1 MQDLTNYL
9 LETRKSLGLSQTKL
23 AKELEIPQTTWA
35 SYEIGKAR
43 PPIQILVKLA
53 QMGYPYSELTQGS
66 ASVAIEKKSID
77 TGLSKEEVK
86 QQTVAHLQELAKNY
100 QLDTSIE
107 EVPSP
112 EFKTSTSQKDHKNF
126 DLFRFK
132 KGISV
137 PVEATENDTD
147 ALVMLPMYSQTASA
161 GPGQTETQLAELEKY
176 IPVVLEMLGG
186 ANPKNCGM
194 VRVVGDSMTDMSL
207 FNGDWAIFDRTQ
219 VDGDGVYVIS
229 IGTDVRVKRL
239 EYRPIERKIII
250 SSENAKRYPN
260 PEIISYEQAESLL
273 SIHGKVICW
282 MHRHPY

>member
-1 MQDLTNYL
+1 MINLAQKLLTIRKKMGLNQTEMAKKFGIAQRTWSSY
-9 LETRKSLGLSQTKL
+9 ETGRSKPTMEIIFKLAEEGYAIQGLSD
-23 AKELEIPQTTWA
+23 
-35 SYEIGKAR
+35 
-43 PPIQILVKLA
+43 
-53 QMGYPYSELTQGS
+53 GS
-66 ASVAIEKKSID
+66 ANKVLKEQEEQ
-77 TGLSKEEVK
+77 TGLPKEKIIKRVFNQRKIFDKETPIDELPSVDYSKDSVD
-86 QQTVAHLQELAKNY
+86 N
-100 QLDTSIE
+100 S
-107 EVPSP
+107 
-112 EFKTSTSQKDHKNF
+112 F

-132 KGISV
+132 KGITV
-137 PVEATENDTD
+137 PVEANETDAD

-161 GPGQTETQLAELEKY
+161 GPGQTETQLAELERY

-207 FNGDWAIFDRTQ
+207 FNGDWAIFDKTQ
-219 VDGDGVYVIS
+219 VEGDGVYVIS

-260 PEIISYEQAESLL
+260 PEIISYEQAENML

>member
-1 MQDLTNYL
+1 MKQLADILKQIRL
-9 LETRKSLGLSQTKL
+9 KAGLSQAEFAKKIGVSQRTWSAYEMGETRPKMATIL
-23 AKELEIPQTTWA
+23 ALESMGYRIDGLTDGAA
-35 SYEIGKAR
+35 SYAIKEI
-43 PPIQILVKLA
+43 
-53 QMGYPYSELTQGS
+53 S
-66 ASVAIEKKSID
+66 D
-77 TGLSKEEVK
+77 NTGLPKEEVK
-86 QQTVAHLQELAKNY
+86 QQTVAHLQELSKNY
-100 QLDTSIE
+100 QLDTFID

-112 EFKTSTSQKDHKNF
+112 EFKTSNSQSDHKNF

-137 PVEATENDTD
+137 PVEATETDTD

-219 VDGDGVYVIS
+219 VEGDGVYVIS

-239 EYRPIERKIII
+239 EYRPIEKKIII

-260 PEIISYEQAESLL
+260 PEIISYEQAENLL
-273 SIHGKVICW
+273 SIHGKLICW

>member
-1 MQDLTNYL
+1 MIDLAQNL
-9 LETRKSLGLSQTKL
+9 LIIRKKMGLNQTEMAKKFGIAQRTWSSYETGRSKPTMEILFKLAEEGYTIQGLSD
-23 AKELEIPQTTWA
+23 
-35 SYEIGKAR
+35 
-43 PPIQILVKLA
+43 
-53 QMGYPYSELTQGS
+53 GS
-66 ASVAIEKKSID
+66 ANKVLKEQEEE
-77 TGLSKEEVK
+77 TGLPKEEIIK
-86 QQTVAHLQELAKNY
+86 RAFDQRKIFDKETPIDEL
-100 QLDTSIE
+100 
-107 EVPSP
+107 PSVDY
-112 EFKTSTSQKDHKNF
+112 SKDSVDNSF

-132 KGISV
+132 KGMSV
-137 PVEATENDTD
+137 PVEATETDTD

-219 VDGDGVYVIS
+219 VEGDGVYVIS

-239 EYRPIERKIII
+239 EYRPIEKKIII

-260 PEIISYEQAESLL
+260 PEIISYEQAENLL
-273 SIHGKVICW
+273 SIHGKLICW

>member
-1 MQDLTNYL
+1 MLKEVILIDLAQNL
-9 LETRKSLGLSQTKL
+9 LIIRKKMGLNQTEMAKKFGIAQRTWSSYETGRSKPTMEILFKLAEEGYTIQGLSD
-23 AKELEIPQTTWA
+23 
-35 SYEIGKAR
+35 
-43 PPIQILVKLA
+43 
-53 QMGYPYSELTQGS
+53 GS
-66 ASVAIEKKSID
+66 ANKVLKEQEEE
-77 TGLSKEEVK
+77 TGLPKEEIIK
-86 QQTVAHLQELAKNY
+86 RAFDQRKIFDKETPIDEL
-100 QLDTSIE
+100 
-107 EVPSP
+107 PSVDY
-112 EFKTSTSQKDHKNF
+112 SKDSVDNSF

-132 KGISV
+132 KGMSV
-137 PVEATENDTD
+137 PVEATETDTD

-219 VDGDGVYVIS
+219 VEGDGVYVIS

-239 EYRPIERKIII
+239 EYRPIEKKIII

-260 PEIISYEQAESLL
+260 PEIISYEQAENLL
-273 SIHGKVICW
+273 SIHGKLICW

>member
-1 MQDLTNYL
+1 MQ
-9 LETRKSLGLSQTKL
+9 
-23 AKELEIPQTTWA
+23 
-35 SYEIGKAR
+35 
-43 PPIQILVKLA
+43 
-53 QMGYPYSELTQGS
+53 
-66 ASVAIEKKSID
+66 
-77 TGLSKEEVK
+77 KEEIIK
-86 QQTVAHLQELAKNY
+86 RAFDQRKIFDKETPIDELPSVDYSKNSV
-100 QLDTSIE
+100 DNS
-107 EVPSP
+107 
-112 EFKTSTSQKDHKNF
+112 F

-132 KGISV
+132 KGMTV
-137 PVEATENDTD
+137 PIEAKETDSD

-219 VDGDGVYVIS
+219 VEGDGVYVIS

-239 EYRPIERKIII
+239 EYRPIEKKIII

-260 PEIISYEQAESLL
+260 PEIISYEQAENLL
-273 SIHGKVICW
+273 SIHGKLICW

>member
-1 MQDLTNYL
+1 MLKEVVLIDLAQNL
-9 LETRKSLGLSQTKL
+9 LAIRKKMGLSQTEMAKKFGIAQRTWSSYETGRSKPTMEILFKL
-23 AKELEIPQTTWA
+23 AEEGYT
-35 SYEIGKAR
+35 
-43 PPIQILVKLA
+43 IQGL
-53 QMGYPYSELTQGS
+53 SDGS
-66 ASVAIEKKSID
+66 ANKVLKEQEEE
-77 TGLSKEEVK
+77 TGLPKEEIIK
-86 QQTVAHLQELAKNY
+86 RAFDQRKIFDKETPIDELPSVDYSK
-100 QLDTSIE
+100 DSIGN
-107 EVPSP
+107 S
-112 EFKTSTSQKDHKNF
+112 F

-132 KGISV
+132 KGITV
-137 PVEATENDTD
+137 PVEAKETDAD

-161 GPGQTETQLAELEKY
+161 GPGQTETQLAELERY

-207 FNGDWAIFDRTQ
+207 FNGDWAIFDKTQ
-219 VDGDGVYVIS
+219 VEGDGVYVIS

-260 PEIISYEQAESLL
+260 PEIISYEQAEKML

>member
-1 MQDLTNYL
+1 MIDLAQNL
-9 LETRKSLGLSQTKL
+9 LIIRKKMGLNQTEMAKKFGIAQRTWSSYETGRSKPTMEILFKLAEEGYTIQGLSD
-23 AKELEIPQTTWA
+23 
-35 SYEIGKAR
+35 
-43 PPIQILVKLA
+43 
-53 QMGYPYSELTQGS
+53 GS
-66 ASVAIEKKSID
+66 ANKVLKEQEEE
-77 TGLSKEEVK
+77 TGLPKEEIIK
-86 QQTVAHLQELAKNY
+86 RAFDQRKIFDKETPIDEL
-100 QLDTSIE
+100 
-107 EVPSP
+107 PSVDY
-112 EFKTSTSQKDHKNF
+112 SKDSVDNSF

-132 KGISV
+132 KGMSV
-137 PVEATENDTD
+137 PVEATETDTD

-219 VDGDGVYVIS
+219 VEGDGVYVIS

-239 EYRPIERKIII
+239 EYRPIEKKIII

-260 PEIISYEQAESLL
+260 PEIIRYEQAENLL
-273 SIHGKVICW
+273 SIHGKLICW

>member
-1 MQDLTNYL
+1 MKEIAEKLKQIRL
-9 LETRKSLGLSQTKL
+9 KAGLSQAEFAKKIGVSQRTWSAYEMGETRPKMATIL
-23 AKELEIPQTTWA
+23 ALESMGYRVDGVTDGAA
-35 SYEIGKAR
+35 SY
-43 PPIQILVKLA
+43 
-53 QMGYPYSELTQGS
+53 
-66 ASVAIEKKSID
+66 AIEEISD
-77 TGLSKEEVK
+77 NTELSKEEIIK
-86 QQTVAHLQELAKNY
+86 RAFDQRKIFDKEMPIDELPPVDY
-100 QLDTSIE
+100 S
-107 EVPSP
+107 
-112 EFKTSTSQKDHKNF
+112 KDSVDNSF

-132 KGISV
+132 KGMTV
-137 PVEATENDTD
+137 PVEAKETDAD

-161 GPGQTETQLAELEKY
+161 GPGQTETQLAELERY

-207 FNGDWAIFDRTQ
+207 FNGDWAIFDKTQ
-219 VDGDGVYVIS
+219 VEGDGVYVIS

-260 PEIISYEQAESLL
+260 PEIISYEQAEKML

>member
-1 MQDLTNYL
+1 MKEIAEKLKQIRL
-9 LETRKSLGLSQTKL
+9 KAGLSQAEFAKKIGVSQRTWSAYEMGETRPKMATIL
-23 AKELEIPQTTWA
+23 ALESMGYRVDGVTDGAA
-35 SYEIGKAR
+35 SY
-43 PPIQILVKLA
+43 
-53 QMGYPYSELTQGS
+53 
-66 ASVAIEKKSID
+66 AIEEISD
-77 TGLSKEEVK
+77 NTELSKEEIIK
-86 QQTVAHLQELAKNY
+86 RAFDQRKIFDKEMPIDELPPVDY
-100 QLDTSIE
+100 S
-107 EVPSP
+107 
-112 EFKTSTSQKDHKNF
+112 KDSVDNSF

-132 KGISV
+132 KGMTV
-137 PVEATENDTD
+137 PVEAKETDAD

-161 GPGQTETQLAELEKY
+161 GPGQTETQLAELERY

-207 FNGDWAIFDRTQ
+207 FNGDWAIFDKTQ
-219 VDGDGVYVIS
+219 IEGDGVYVIS

-260 PEIISYEQAESLL
+260 PEIISYEQAEKML

>member
-1 MQDLTNYL
+1 MKEIAEKLKQIRL
-9 LETRKSLGLSQTKL
+9 KAGLSQAEFAKKIGVSQRTWSAYEMGETRPKMATIL
-23 AKELEIPQTTWA
+23 AVESMGYRVDGVTDGAA
-35 SYEIGKAR
+35 SY
-43 PPIQILVKLA
+43 
-53 QMGYPYSELTQGS
+53 
-66 ASVAIEKKSID
+66 AIEEISD
-77 TGLSKEEVK
+77 NTELSKEKIIKRAFAQRKTFDEE
-86 QQTVAHLQELAKNY
+86 TPIDEL
-100 QLDTSIE
+100 
-107 EVPSP
+107 PSVDY
-112 EFKTSTSQKDHKNF
+112 SKDSVGNSF

-132 KGISV
+132 KGITV
-137 PVEATENDTD
+137 PVEAKETDAD

-161 GPGQTETQLAELEKY
+161 GPGQTETQLAELERY

-207 FNGDWAIFDRTQ
+207 FNGDWAIFDKTQ
-219 VDGDGVYVIS
+219 VEGDGVYVIS

-260 PEIISYEQAESLL
+260 PEIISYEQAEKML

>member
-1 MQDLTNYL
+1 MINLAQNL
-9 LETRKSLGLSQTKL
+9 LAIRKKMGLNQTEMAKKFGIAQRTWSSYETGRSKPTMEILFKLAEEGYTVQGLSD
-23 AKELEIPQTTWA
+23 
-35 SYEIGKAR
+35 
-43 PPIQILVKLA
+43 
-53 QMGYPYSELTQGS
+53 GS
-66 ASVAIEKKSID
+66 ANKVLKEQEEE
-77 TGLSKEEVK
+77 TGLPKEEIIK
-86 QQTVAHLQELAKNY
+86 RAFDQRKIFDKETPIDEL
-100 QLDTSIE
+100 
-107 EVPSP
+107 PSVDY
-112 EFKTSTSQKDHKNF
+112 SKDSVDNSF
-126 DLFRFK
+126 ELFRFK

-137 PVEATENDTD
+137 PVEATETDTD

-219 VDGDGVYVIS
+219 VEGDGVYVIS

-239 EYRPIERKIII
+239 EYRPIEKKIII

-260 PEIISYEQAESLL
+260 PEIISYEQAENLL
-273 SIHGKVICW
+273 SIHGKLICW

>member
-1 MQDLTNYL
+1 MIDLAQNL
-9 LETRKSLGLSQTKL
+9 LVIRKKMGLNQTEMAKKFGIAQRTWSSYETGRSKPTMEILFKLAEEGYTIQGLSD
-23 AKELEIPQTTWA
+23 
-35 SYEIGKAR
+35 
-43 PPIQILVKLA
+43 
-53 QMGYPYSELTQGS
+53 GS
-66 ASVAIEKKSID
+66 ANKVLKEQEEE
-77 TGLSKEEVK
+77 TGLPKEEIIK
-86 QQTVAHLQELAKNY
+86 RAFDQRKIFDKETPIDEL
-100 QLDTSIE
+100 
-107 EVPSP
+107 PSVDY
-112 EFKTSTSQKDHKNF
+112 SKDSVDNSF

-132 KGISV
+132 KGMTV
-137 PVEATENDTD
+137 PVEAKETDTD

-219 VDGDGVYVIS
+219 VEGDGVYVIS

-239 EYRPIERKIII
+239 EYRPIEKKIII

-260 PEIISYEQAESLL
+260 PEIISYEQAENLL
-273 SIHGKVICW
+273 SIHGKLICW

>member
-9 LETRKSLGLSQTKL
+9 LKTRKSLGLSQTKL
-23 AKELEIPQTTWA
+23 AKELGIPQTTWA
-35 SYEIGKAR
+35 SYEIGKAK
-43 PPIQILVKLA
+43 PPIKILAQLA
-53 QMGYPYSELTQGS
+53 QMGYPYAELTAGS
-66 ASVAIEKKSID
+66 AAQSLEKASEQ
-77 TGLSKEEVK
+77 TGLPKEEIIK
-86 QQTVAHLQELAKNY
+86 RAFDQRKIFDKETPIDELPSVDYSKNSV
-100 QLDTSIE
+100 DNS
-107 EVPSP
+107 
-112 EFKTSTSQKDHKNF
+112 F

-132 KGISV
+132 KGMTV
-137 PVEATENDTD
+137 PIEAKETDSD

-219 VDGDGVYVIS
+219 VEGDGVYVIS

-239 EYRPIERKIII
+239 EYRPIEKKIII

-260 PEIISYEQAESLL
+260 PEIISYEQAENLL
-273 SIHGKVICW
+273 SIHGKLICW

>member
-1 MQDLTNYL
+1 MIDLARNL
-9 LETRKSLGLSQTKL
+9 LIIRKKMGLNQTEMAKKFGIAQRTWSSYETGRSKPTMEILFKLAEEGYTIQGLSD
-23 AKELEIPQTTWA
+23 
-35 SYEIGKAR
+35 
-43 PPIQILVKLA
+43 
-53 QMGYPYSELTQGS
+53 GS
-66 ASVAIEKKSID
+66 ANKVLKEQEEE
-77 TGLSKEEVK
+77 TGLPKEEIIK
-86 QQTVAHLQELAKNY
+86 RAFDQRKIFDKETPIDEL
-100 QLDTSIE
+100 
-107 EVPSP
+107 PSVDY
-112 EFKTSTSQKDHKNF
+112 SKDSVDNSF

-132 KGISV
+132 KGMSV
-137 PVEATENDTD
+137 PVEATETDTD

-219 VDGDGVYVIS
+219 VEGDGVYVIS

-239 EYRPIERKIII
+239 EYRPIEKKIII

-260 PEIISYEQAESLL
+260 PEIISYEQAENLL
-273 SIHGKVICW
+273 SIHGKLICW

>member
-1 MQDLTNYL
+1 VLKEVILIDLAQNL
-9 LETRKSLGLSQTKL
+9 LIIRKKMGLNQTEMAKKFGIAQRTWSSYETGRSKPTMEILFKLAEEGYTIQGLSD
-23 AKELEIPQTTWA
+23 
-35 SYEIGKAR
+35 
-43 PPIQILVKLA
+43 
-53 QMGYPYSELTQGS
+53 GS
-66 ASVAIEKKSID
+66 ANKVLKEQEEE
-77 TGLSKEEVK
+77 TGLPKEEIIK
-86 QQTVAHLQELAKNY
+86 RAFDQRKIFDKETPIDEL
-100 QLDTSIE
+100 
-107 EVPSP
+107 PSVDY
-112 EFKTSTSQKDHKNF
+112 SKDSVDNSF

-132 KGISV
+132 KGMSV
-137 PVEATENDTD
+137 PVEATETDTD

-219 VDGDGVYVIS
+219 VEGDGVYVIS

-239 EYRPIERKIII
+239 EYRPIEKKIII

-260 PEIISYEQAESLL
+260 PEIIRYEQAENLL
-273 SIHGKVICW
+273 SIHGKLICW

>member
-1 MQDLTNYL
+1 M
-9 LETRKSLGLSQTKL
+9 SVISSFL
-23 AKELEIPQTTWA
+23 AKIREEKGFSQQKIADMLQIPQRTWA
-35 SYEIGKAR
+35 NYESGR
-43 PPIQILVKLA
+43 SDPPLNFLIKL
-53 QMGYPYSELTQGS
+53 QNMGYTIPGLEG
-66 ASVAIEKKSID
+66 AANKIIKDIAEK
-77 TGLSKEEVK
+77 TGLSEKDVER
-86 QQTVAHLQELAKNY
+86 QALAHLQDLAKNY
-100 QLDTSIE
+100 SLDTPIDA
-107 EVPSP
+107 VPSP
-112 EFKTSTSQKDHKNF
+112 EFKTVITQKDKKNF

-132 KGISV
+132 KGMTV
-137 PVEATENDTD
+137 PVEAKETDTD

-207 FNGDWAIFDRTQ
+207 FNGDWAIFDKTQ
-219 VDGDGVYVIS
+219 VEGDGVYVIS

-260 PEIISYEQAESLL
+260 PEIISYEQAENML